1 MASLLASDP
10 ATHGDPPGS
19 WDDLAAADCTS
30 ELELRVLVSR
40 WIGADPAM
48 ALHGGGNTSLKSLWD
63 DGRPC
68 LHVKGS
74 GADLADVTA
83 RDFAT
88 VDLTGARTVLDAGTD
103 LDNEALA
110 QALSPLVL
118 EATSP
123 RPSIETLMHAA
134 LPHRHVEHTHADD
147 VLAVI
152 NTSDGGRLARE
163 VFGDVAP
170 LVPFRHSGFA
180 LAAACADVWRRQHS
194 DHTIGLL
201 LAFHG
206 VVAFGDTARQSF
218 ERLYR
223 LAGMAR
229 EYLRDHGAWDLPRAE
244 PPPRTWPQALRLLAL
259 RQALSR
265 EAGFP
270 MVLHVDGSPESLAFC
285 QRPDLDVIA
294 LQGPP
299 TPQHAVFTKRLPA
312 LGLDAAGYART
323 YRRYVAAHG
332 AGLEAGRMPDPAPRV
347 LLEPSLGVIAAS
359 VDARH
364 AHMTAQVYRHDVE
377 IISRASG
384 HDRYVSLPP
393 PAILAAEVH
402 YGGFDRALLRRRAG
416 DLPLL
421 GCIVGLAPG
430 HLPMLAPALA
440 RKGADVVPLPGGAD
454 ASLALAW
461 SHGGLDACVLAP
473 GATGLHSAV
482 EAMLAASPGGG
493 LVVTRS
499 AGTHH
504 DTLVADLASAWSA
517 ATGVNPT

>member
-1 MASLLASDP
+1 MTSLLASDP
-10 ATHGDPPGS
+10 ATRSVPPGS
-19 WDDLAAADCTS
+19 WNDVTAADCSS
-30 ELELRVLVSR
+30 ELELRALVSR

-48 ALHGGGNTSLKSLWD
+48 ALHGGGNTSLKSHWR

-74 GADLADVTA
+74 GADLAEVTV

-88 VDLTGARTVLDAGTD
+88 VDLTGARAVLDAGTD

-110 QALSPLVL
+110 QALAPLML

-206 VVAFGDTARQSF
+206 VVAFGDSARQSF

-229 EYLRDHGAWDLPRAE
+229 EYLREQDAWDLPRAE
-244 PPPRTWPQALRLLAL
+244 PPARTWPQALRLLAL

-270 MVLHVDGSPESLAFC
+270 MVLHVDDSPECLAFC
-285 QRPDLDVIA
+285 QRPDLAIIA

-312 LGLDAAGYART
+312 LGLDAACYASA
-323 YRRYVAAHG
+323 YRRHVEADG
-332 AGLEAGRMPDPAPRV
+332 AGLEAGRIPDPAPRV
-347 LLEPSLGVIAAS
+347 LLEPSIGVIAAS
-359 VDARH
+359 VDAHH
-364 AHMTAQVYRHDVE
+364 ARMTAQVYRHDLE

-384 HDRYVSLPP
+384 HDRYISLQPE
-393 PAILAAEVH
+393 AILAAEVH
-402 YGGFDRALLRRRAG
+402 YGGFDRALLRRRSG

-440 RKGADVVPLPGGAD
+440 RKGADAVPLPADQD

-461 SHGGLDACVLAP
+461 SHGGLDVCVLAP
-473 GATGLHSAV
+473 GSTGLHSAV

-493 LVVTRS
+493 LVLTR
-499 AGTHH
+499 APGTQQ
-504 DTLVADLASAWSA
+504 DTLLADLVHAWSA
-517 ATGVNPT
+517 ATGVHPT